1 MKKMVLLTGISGF
14 LGGHV
19 ALQLLE
25 KGYRVRGSV
34 RDIRKSGKVRQT
46 LQNHGAEV
54 DALEFIAL
62 DLLSD
67 TGWAEAVKGVDF
79 LVHTASPFVTSMPKD
94 AMELITP
101 AVEGTRR
108 ALEAA
113 LDADVSRM
121 IVTSSAVAIMHG
133 HKKPRSAP
141 LNEQD
146 WTDENSPGLNAYVQ
160 SKTMAEKK
168 AWEIMEK
175 VGRRKDLA
183 TINPSLILGPLLD
196 DDPGTSGALVLRL
209 LKGTIPAAPRFNLSI
224 IDVRDVAAA
233 HIAAMENP
241 QAGGKRFAM
250 AAGNM
255 WIMQIANGIKR
266 DFPRFASKMPKFTM
280 PDWAIRIYALF
291 DRDIRDSLNE
301 LGIVHKIDASRAR
314 QLLATDFISAEQAIT
329 ATVQSMLKQELV

>member
-1 MKKMVLLTGISGF
+1 MKNRVLLTGISGF

-34 RDIRKSGKVRQT
+34 RDIGKSDKVRQA
-46 LQNHGAEV
+46 LQNHGARV
-54 DALEFIAL
+54 DELEFVAL

-67 TGWAEAVKGVDF
+67 KGWAEAMKGID
-79 LVHTASPFVTSMPKD
+79 LLIHTASPFVTSMPRD
-94 AMELITP
+94 RMELITP

-133 HKKPRSAP
+133 DKKPGPAP

-168 AWEIMEK
+168 AWEIMERA
-175 VGRRKDLA
+175 GRRRDLA
-183 TINPSLILGPLLD
+183 TINPALILGPLLD

-233 HIAAMENP
+233 HIAAMETP

-266 DFPRFASKMPKFTM
+266 DFPRFASRMPKFTM
-280 PDWAIRIYALF
+280 PDWAIRVYALF
-291 DRDIRDSLNE
+291 DRDIRGSLNE
-301 LGIVHKIDASRAR
+301 LGVVHQIDASRAR
-314 QLLATDFISAEQAIT
+314 QLLATDFIPAEQAIA